1 MVSEE
6 LTVDK
11 FLLSNCL
18 ATGTYSQIWDVTD
31 QETSE
36 RFAMKLLLEEAFRD
50 SEQKKILKQEFKTA
64 NTFDHPNIIH
74 VYEHKQTKKHAY
86 YTMEFFGGP
95 NLKQII
101 RSERL
106 VVHIRMRK
114 LAECIV
120 MALGQIH
127 EKGWLHRDVKP
138 DNIMMT
144 RASDVRLIDFSLS
157 SKAPSS
163 IAKLVSGKA
172 KAIQGTRTY
181 IAPELVRKK
190 LPSAQS
196 DFYSLGVCLFEC
208 LTGRPPFLGST
219 PNELL
224 IKHIQEPPPPASAF
238 NSNVTP
244 EMDQLILRLMAKK
257 PENRPA
263 SAGELLSELRSVKIF
278 HEDPQAFD
286 DAAERISE
294 E

>member
-1 MVSEE
+1 MSEE

-106 VVHIRMRK
+106 VVHTRMRK

-163 IAKLVSGKA
+163 IAKLV
-172 KAIQGTRTY
+172 
-181 IAPELVRKK
+181 
-190 LPSAQS
+190 
-196 DFYSLGVCLFEC
+196 
-208 LTGRPPFLGST
+208 
-219 PNELL
+219 
-224 IKHIQEPPPPASAF
+224 
-238 NSNVTP
+238 
-244 EMDQLILRLMAKK
+244 
-257 PENRPA
+257 
-263 SAGELLSELRSVKIF
+263 
-278 HEDPQAFD
+278 
-286 DAAERISE
+286 
-294 E
+294 